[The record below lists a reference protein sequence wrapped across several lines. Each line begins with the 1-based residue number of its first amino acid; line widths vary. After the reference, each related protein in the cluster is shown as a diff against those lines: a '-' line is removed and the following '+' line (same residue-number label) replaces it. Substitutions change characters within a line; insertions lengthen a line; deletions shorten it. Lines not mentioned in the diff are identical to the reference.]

1 MAIGA
6 VDGGM
11 VNFSHQ
17 FVLAQARLHIFE
29 NTLMH
34 AFDNPRGAAHVLKL
48 TRRFH
53 RTLPVHKIGGVLECG
68 LRQIFH
74 QHALGVGG
82 EVGKVG
88 NRRAERASG
97 TIGRASGA
105 RDGEGEGVAL
115 YGHSGR
121 VYGVDRGAVGD
132 LGSEHL
138 AGHVRLVGAH
148 RVEKGSVPVE
158 P

>member
-1 MAIGA
+1 MILRGEWRE
-6 VDGGM
+6 
-11 VNFSHQ
+11 
-17 FVLAQARLHIFE
+17 ARVIYF
-29 NTLMH
+29 T
-34 AFDNPRGAAHVLKL
+34 HVI
-48 TRRFH
+48 T
-53 RTLPVHKIGGVLECG
+53 PVSRESER